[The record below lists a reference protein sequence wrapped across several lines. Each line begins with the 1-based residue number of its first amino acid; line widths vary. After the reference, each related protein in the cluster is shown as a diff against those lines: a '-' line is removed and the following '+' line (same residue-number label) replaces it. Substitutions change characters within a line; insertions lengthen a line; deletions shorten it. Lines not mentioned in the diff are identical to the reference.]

1 MDFKNKIFNEDCFI
15 TMKNMSK
22 ADFNVDLVLTS
33 PPYNTARDLKSE
45 RARNNHEGRYDE
57 YSESMSDDEYDNFI
71 ARLFIY
77 YDKVLSK
84 NGVVLFN
91 ISYGNENPT
100 QMWTCISKVCEE
112 TPFIIADCIVWKKS
126 SAIPNNR
133 SSNKT
138 TRICEFVFVFCRKNE
153 YMSFFMNK
161 KELKKTTKG
170 QANYENVFNFI
181 EAANNDGSNNL
192 NKATFSTELVRKLLL
207 MYSKK
212 GMTVYDSFMETG
224 TTAIGCIREKMNYIG
239 SEISKAQCDYSEKRI
254 KIENAQL
261 SLF

>member
-15 TMKNMSK
+15 TMKKMSES
-22 ADFNVDLVLTS
+22 DFKVNLILTS
-33 PPYNTARDLKSE
+33 PPYNTAIDLKSE

-57 YSESMSDDEYDNFI
+57 YSECMSNDEYDNFI
-71 ARLFIY
+71 SRLFIY

-112 TPFIIADCIVWKKS
+112 TSFIISDCIVWKKS

-133 SSNKT
+133 SCNKT
-138 TRICEFVFVFCRKNE
+138 TRICEFVFVLCRRDE
-153 YMSFFMNK
+153 YMTYFMNK
-161 KELKKTTKG
+161 RELGKTSKG
-170 QANYENVFNFI
+170 QSNYENVLNYI
-181 EAANNDGSNNL
+181 EAANNNGSNPL
-192 NKATFSTELVRKLLL
+192 NKATFSTEFVRKLLQ
-207 MYSKK
+207 MYAVKE
-212 GMTVYDSFMETG
+212 MTVYDSFMGTG
-224 TTAIGCIREKMNYIG
+224 TTAIACIREKMNYVG
-239 SEISKAQCDYSEKRI
+239 SELSKAQCDYSEKRI
-254 KIENAQL
+254 KIVKAQL

>member
-15 TMKNMSK
+15 TMERMKENGFK
-22 ADFNVDLVLTS
+22 ADLVLTS
-33 PPYNTARDLKSE
+33 PPYNTGRDIKGN
-45 RARNNHEGRYDE
+45 RAINNHESRYDE
-57 YSESMSDDEYDNFI
+57 YSESKSNEEYDDFI
-71 ARLFIY
+71 VNLFNH
-77 YDKVLSK
+77 YDNIISE

-91 ISYGNENPT
+91 VSYGNENPT
-100 QMWTCISKVCEE
+100 QMWTCISEVFRK
-112 TPFIIADCIVWKKS
+112 TNFMIADCIVWKKS

-212 GMTVYDSFMETG
+212 GMTVYDSFMVTG

-239 SEISKAQCDYSEKRI
+239 SEISKSQCDYSEKRI